1 MNIGKDFF
9 PNKSVVYPYG
19 SSSIE
24 TRMYILYECVQY
36 MKSWNFKRE
45 LLKYVLMFS
54 ELNPGAFYFKEGIT
68 QS

>member
-1 MNIGKDFF
+1 
-9 PNKSVVYPYG
+9 
-19 SSSIE
+19 
-24 TRMYILYECVQY
+24 